1 MQQNIQ
7 LKRSH
12 LTYKTAGVTC
22 RTFKNIYG
30 GLTRNKFVFFISSVH
45 IKVNRKHHYVINWV
59 NFLLRITG
67 MEDRSPSQD
76 THTHTHQL
84 FTHLSQGQELP
95 MESDISVDFGKS
107 RTDTGRTCK
116 IHTPGIE
123 PNTFLQRGECG
134 APPRWHRSQ
143 CLHSV
148 QTVQHVHKQEIGT
161 NLFDTTVYL
170 LIFHWS
176 STYLLTEFSVAMH
189 HPLFVYIISTFLILI
204 HLMIKMQLT

>member
-1 MQQNIQ
+1 MLND
-7 LKRSH
+7 
-12 LTYKTAGVTC
+12 
-22 RTFKNIYG
+22 FKNIYG
-30 GLTRNKFVFFISSVH
+30 GLTRNKFLFFISSVH
-45 IKVNRKHHYVINWV
+45 IKVNRNTIMSSIEFIFCYASQES
-59 NFLLRITG
+59 RTG
-67 MEDRSPSQD
+67 HLHR
-76 THTHTHQL
+76 THTHQL

-107 RTDTGRTCK
+107 HTDTGRTCK
-116 IHTPGIE
+116 IHTERPGIE

-134 APPRWHRSQ
+134 VPPRWHHSR

-170 LIFHWS
+170 LIFRWS

-189 HPLFVYIISTFLILI
+189 HPLFVYIVSTFLI
-204 HLMIKMQLT
+204 